1 MPSWAAGI
9 SAVSCIAPSAVTPF
23 TTKHD
28 GAFKLFDVD
37 GADSLFTMTTS

>member
-9 SAVSCIAPSAVTPF
+9 SAVSSIVPLAVTPF

-28 GAFKLFDVD
+28 GAFKLFYVA
-37 GADSLFTMTTS
+37 GADGPFTMKTS

>member
-9 SAVSCIAPSAVTPF
+9 SAVSSIAPSAVTPL

-28 GAFKLFDVD
+28 GAFKLFDVA
-37 GADSLFTMTTS
+37 GADGPFTMTTS